1 MQYVEAGD
9 EAVGQ
14 MVAGLDA
21 CSHKFTISP
30 PCIVPTEKCTDK
42 AIGDEDIEILF
53 PAAKFLECAL
63 LSRFLLLS
71 LLFPR
76 EYLQEKQSINNPFLK
91 NPRDL

>member
-30 PCIVPTEKCTDK
+30 PCIVPTENAQTRQLVMKTSK
-42 AIGDEDIEILF
+42 
-53 PAAKFLECAL
+53 
-63 LSRFLLLS
+63 SYFLLPTFWS
-71 LLFPR
+71 VRFFQGSCF
-76 EYLQEKQSINNPFLK
+76 YLCSFLGNICKRNNQLIIPF
-91 NPRDL
+91 